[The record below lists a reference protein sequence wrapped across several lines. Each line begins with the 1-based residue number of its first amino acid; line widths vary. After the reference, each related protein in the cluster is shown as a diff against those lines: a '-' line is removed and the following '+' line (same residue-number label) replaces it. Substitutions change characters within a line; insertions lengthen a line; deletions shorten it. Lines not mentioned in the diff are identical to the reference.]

1 MKKVLPYIASI
12 IILSG
17 LLVYLKWNIDD
28 YNRGVEELKIIGSV
42 NNMEVN
48 NAKVNLLLDINR
60 PEDAIE
66 MMLKMIEVDKDNL
79 LNQLKLA
86 KLYCNSCKHDYTHC
100 EDALW
105 QLNTIIASDSTILP
119 AQELL
124 KDLNKFL
131 EVKPNTKP

>member
-1 MKKVLPYIASI
+1 MLPYIASI

-66 MMLKMIEVDKDNL
+66 MMLKMILTISITTATAGIKIK
-79 LNQLKLA
+79 LKL
-86 KLYCNSCKHDYTHC
+86 K
-100 EDALW
+100 EMQR
-105 QLNTIIASDSTILP
+105 QLVTILYIS
-119 AQELL
+119 LL
-124 KDLNKFL
+124 VL
-131 EVKPNTKP
+131 